1 MRPLTIVLVTA
12 TVLIGVYA
20 AFRMHAA
27 HTEAKI
33 DVEEHVLVERA
44 RGHLTSSEAEAI
56 RGGIH
61 LVRDRDN
68 GTIKPTTTGAVDP
81 YKVSTFY
88 DKDGGRDLIIE
99 GPQVST
105 AIADGPCVLTS
116 LSNWLRPGLTVA
128 HCSRAGF
135 ESIVTITDLAGQ
147 KYVVALASEP
157 PTTTAAN
164 H

>member
-1 MRPLTIVLVTA
+1 MRPITIVLATA
-12 TVLIGVYA
+12 AIFVGIYA
-20 AFRMHAA
+20 AYRMHTA
-27 HTEAKI
+27 HT
-33 DVEEHVLVERA
+33 DVKVDAEEHVLIERA
-44 RGHLTSSEAEAI
+44 RGHLTASEAEAI
-56 RGGIH
+56 RGGMH

-68 GTIKPTTTGAVDP
+68 GTIKPTTTGEVDP

-116 LSNWLRPGLTVA
+116 LGKWLRPGLTVA
-128 HCSRAGF
+128 HCTRAGF